1 MRVFL
6 IEEKGVLGYV
16 FIMVLVRVSK
26 GKEGYLDIKF
36 MVLFCVRGRLDSWG
50 LEDGYLYTFLLG
62 GGRRGGEGR
71 GIVYMGVS

>member
-1 MRVFL
+1 M
-6 IEEKGVLGYV
+6 GYV

-50 LEDGYLYTFLLG
+50 LEDGYLYTFLQRIYLIARKWIG
-62 GGRRGGEGR
+62 ATSRIDG
-71 GIVYMGVS
+71 